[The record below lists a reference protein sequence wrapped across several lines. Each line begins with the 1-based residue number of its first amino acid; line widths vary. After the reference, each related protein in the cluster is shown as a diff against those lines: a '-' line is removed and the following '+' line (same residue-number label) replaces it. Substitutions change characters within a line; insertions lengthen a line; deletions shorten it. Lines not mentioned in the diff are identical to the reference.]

1 MSNFKIKT
9 EYIDKT
15 VRVYDRILG
24 QRSIVVAKIDMSK
37 VKYYQSIGLGYLF
50 EESTSTEE
58 VKVIE
63 YKAVDPPIPDEEAPK
78 PKKKRKKFT
87 ERLAEEIHKRDQELL
102 KSAEGNANS

>member
-37 VKYYQSIGLGYLF
+37 VKYYQSIGLSYLF
-50 EESTSTEE
+50 EEVPT
-58 VKVIE
+58 VIKYE
-63 YKAVDPPIPDEEAPK
+63 AVEPPIPGESVEVA
-78 PKKKRKKFT
+78 PKKKRKKKP
-87 ERLAEEIHKRDQELL
+87 AQDGQ
-102 KSAEGNANS
+102 A

>member
-37 VKYYQSIGLGYLF
+37 VKYYQSIGLSYLF
-50 EESTSTEE
+50 EEVPS
-58 VKVIE
+58 VIKYE
-63 YKAVDPPIPDEEAPK
+63 AVEPPIPAESVEEAPK
-78 PKKKRKKFT
+78 PKKKRKKKPT
-87 ERLAEEIHKRDQELL
+87 QDA
-102 KSAEGNANS
+102 

>member
-37 VKYYQSIGLGYLF
+37 VKYYQSIGLSYLF
-50 EESTSTEE
+50 EEVPT
-58 VKVIE
+58 VIKYE
-63 YKAVDPPIPDEEAPK
+63 AVEPPILGEEAPK
-78 PKKKRKKFT
+78 PKKKRKKKPDT
-87 ERLAEEIHKRDQELL
+87 DGL
-102 KSAEGNANS
+102 